1 MKPAAPLLPG
11 ATIGMLGSGQLGRMS
26 GMAARRL
33 GYRLVVHS
41 PTEDSPAGQIA
52 DASVIGQLDDRDA
65 ILRVA
70 QQVDVI
76 TYEFENVAVEPVM
89 AAAAIRPVF
98 PSPDILRV
106 AQHRR
111 LEKEAIQRAG
121 VPVAKYYPI
130 RSLADLEARLPEFPD
145 GAVLKTA
152 TGGYDGKGQRV
163 LDPFERPNLPTI
175 YAELAGDG
183 NRELI
188 LEQRIPF
195 EREISV
201 MVGRNAAGDV
211 ITFPVAENIH
221 RDGILHLSIVPAR
234 VAPEIAA
241 QASEIARTIAEALDL
256 IGVLGV
262 EMFQT
267 ATGLYVNEI
276 APRPHNSGHYTLDA
290 CVSSQFEQHIRA
302 VVGLPFGST
311 ELLTPVVMLN
321 LLGEHMAPLEK
332 HFYDILSDPNLKL
345 HLYGKQEARVGRKM
359 GHINAVA
366 DSVDEALQRLEPV
379 WKLIRP
385 DGRPLID

>member
-1 MKPAAPLLPG
+1 
-11 ATIGMLGSGQLGRMS
+11 MLGSGQLGRMS
-26 GMAARRL
+26 GIAARRL

-41 PTEDSPAGQIA
+41 PTESSPAGQIA
-52 DASVIGQLDDRDA
+52 DVSVVGSLDDPDA

-89 AAAAIRPVF
+89 KAAEIRPVF
-98 PSPDILRV
+98 PAPDILRA
-106 AQHRR
+106 AQHRL
-111 LEKEAIQRAG
+111 LEKEAVQRAG

-130 RSLADLEARLPEFPD
+130 RSLADLQARLPEFPG
-145 GAVLKTA
+145 GAVLKTV
-152 TGGYDGKGQRV
+152 TGGYDGKGQCV
-163 LDPFERPNLPTI
+163 LDPASQPDLAAV
-175 YAELAGDG
+175 YADLAGNG
-183 NRELI
+183 SRELI
-188 LEQRIPF
+188 LEERIPF

-201 MVGRNAAGDV
+201 IVGRNALGDV

-234 VAPEIAA
+234 VEPEIAA
-241 QASEIARTIAEALDL
+241 QASEIARTIAEAFDL

-267 ATGLYVNEI
+267 AAGLYVNEI

-290 CVSSQFEQHIRA
+290 CISSQFEQHIRA
-302 VVGLPFGST
+302 VAGLPFGST

-321 LLGEHMAPLEK
+321 LLGEHMEALET
-332 HFYDILSDPNLKL
+332 HLYDILSDPKLKL
-345 HLYGKQEARVGRKM
+345 HLYGKEEARAGRKM

-366 DSVDEALQRLEPV
+366 DSVDEALQRLERV
-379 WKLIRP
+379 WAVIRP
-385 DGRPLID
+385 DERPLIG

>member
-1 MKPAAPLLPG
+1 MKFATPLMPG

-26 GMAARRL
+26 GMAARTL

-41 PTEDSPAGQIA
+41 PTESSPAGQIA
-52 DASVIGQLDDRDA
+52 DASVIGPLDDPDA
-65 ILRVA
+65 IRRVA

-89 AAAAIRPVF
+89 AAADIRPVF
-98 PSPDILRV
+98 PAPEILRV
-106 AQHRR
+106 AQHRL

-130 RSLADLEARLPEFPD
+130 RSLADLQARLPEFPA
-145 GAVLKTA
+145 GAILKTA
-152 TGGYDGKGQRV
+152 TGGYDGKGQHV
-163 LDPFERPNLPTI
+163 LDPSKDPDLAAI

-188 LEQRIPF
+188 LEQRIRF

-201 MVGRNAAGDV
+201 MVGRNAAGDIV
-211 ITFPVAENIH
+211 TFPVAENVH

-234 VAPEIAA
+234 IDPEIAA
-241 QASEIARTIAEALDL
+241 QASEIARTIAEAFDL

-267 ATGLYVNEI
+267 AAGLYVNEI
-276 APRPHNSGHYTLDA
+276 APRPHNSGHYTIDA

-321 LLGEHMAPLEK
+321 LLGEHIEALEK
-332 HFYDILSDPNLKL
+332 HLFAILSDPQLKL
-345 HLYGKQEARVGRKM
+345 HLYGKEEARVGRKM

-366 DSVDEALQRLEPV
+366 GSVDEALQRLERV
-379 WKLIRP
+379 WSLIRP
-385 DGRPLID
+385 DERPLTD